1 MVRKVNIKT
10 AQDSEL
16 IIDYIKTYSSL
27 CLNQNIGGGTKMYAR
42 HIDDLNVEMLRRG
55 IFTEEQLKSIE

>member
-1 MVRKVNIKT
+1 MVRKANIKA

-27 CLNQNIGGGTKMYAR
+27 CLNQNLGCGTKMYAR
-42 HIDDLNVEMLRRG
+42 HIEDLNTEMMRRG
-55 IFTEEQLKSIE
+55 IFTKEQIKTLE